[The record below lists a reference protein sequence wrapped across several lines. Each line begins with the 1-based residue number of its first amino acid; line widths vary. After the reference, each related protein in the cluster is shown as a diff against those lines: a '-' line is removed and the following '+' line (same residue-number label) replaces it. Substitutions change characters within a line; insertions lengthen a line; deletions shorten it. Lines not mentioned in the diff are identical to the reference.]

1 MNSFGVGN
9 LGESAVL
16 YEFQKH
22 QIYCYLPYGGG
33 CHTDII
39 ADINGSL
46 VKIQVKSS
54 TCYNK
59 KQDSCQFRVVS
70 MNKSHNNYKHR
81 YSSEEVD
88 YFAFY
93 CKEND
98 IIAFI
103 PFNIVAKYVNNI
115 TIQYSDKS
123 TRNQFTPIKASDYTL
138 DKMLIALGCSSV
150 GRER

>member
-1 MNSFGVGN
+1 MNSIGIGN

-16 YEFQKH
+16 HEFQKH
-22 QIYCYLPYGGG
+22 QICCYLPYGDG
-33 CHTDII
+33 CPTDII
-39 ADINGSL
+39 ADINDKL
-46 VKIQVKSS
+46 VRIQVKAS
-54 TCYNK
+54 TRYNS

-70 MNKSHNNYKHR
+70 MTKSHNNYKHR

-93 CKEND
+93 CKENG
-98 IIAFI
+98 IISFI
-103 PFNIVAKYVNNI
+103 PFDITDKYVRDI

-138 DKMLIALGCSSV
+138 DKMLITLGCSSV
-150 GRER
+150 G